1 MNNVFDIKRFWKYL
15 VYDLRQ
21 TVANFGIGLL
31 VVGALPV
38 VIYLA
43 TGVFSL
49 VFNHGQWNADPAT
62 TQICAA
68 IAAVIVLIMVF
79 PSKVYGSI
87 TDRKAGASWA
97 LIPASVPEK
106 FVSMLLVSLVI
117 VPGVVVLMLFCFNAL
132 MGWIVPGYEDLFT
145 QFLRYDGT
153 ADGVPVQVNTF
164 WLAFVYLA
172 SSILVFLL
180 GAVTFKKSKVGKTIL
195 CLMGLSIL
203 FSFCIS
209 LLAHSGWKPDI
220 AWFETA
226 TPETI
231 SSRINLGLNLVN
243 TVVFLLL
250 GGCLY
255 ARLRTIKY

>member
-106 FVSMLLVSLVI
+106 FVS
-117 VPGVVVLMLFCFNAL
+117 
-132 MGWIVPGYEDLFT
+132 
-145 QFLRYDGT
+145 
-153 ADGVPVQVNTF
+153 
-164 WLAFVYLA
+164 
-172 SSILVFLL
+172 
-180 GAVTFKKSKVGKTIL
+180 
-195 CLMGLSIL
+195 
-203 FSFCIS
+203 
-209 LLAHSGWKPDI
+209 
-220 AWFETA
+220 
-226 TPETI
+226 
-231 SSRINLGLNLVN
+231 
-243 TVVFLLL
+243 
-250 GGCLY
+250 
-255 ARLRTIKY
+255 